1 MQGLAELV
9 SGMGRLEAAMTVMAP
24 AMATKDEMDIFKTAM
39 QTRFDDMSKRLEA
52 MEAAMQ
58 SFDAMSKRLEGMEAA
73 MQNFDARMA
82 HRLETMETAMQSLQA
97 GWEVVPDEDDTGSTV
112 AGHVWD
118 YGWAWLPH
126 LGWQRCRR
134 RRTQ

>member
-1 MQGLAELV
+1 MQELHELV

-24 AMATKDEMDIFKTAM
+24 AMATKYEMDESKTAM

-52 MEAAMQ
+52 MVAAMQ

-73 MQNFDARMA
+73 MQNFEAMMA
-82 HRLETMETAMQSLQA
+82 QRLEAMETMQSLQA
-97 GWEVVPDEDDTGSTV
+97 GWEVVPDEDDTGSTG
-112 AGHVWD
+112 AGFVWD
-118 YGWAWLPH
+118 YDWAWLPQ
-126 LGWQRCRR
+126 LGWQSCRR